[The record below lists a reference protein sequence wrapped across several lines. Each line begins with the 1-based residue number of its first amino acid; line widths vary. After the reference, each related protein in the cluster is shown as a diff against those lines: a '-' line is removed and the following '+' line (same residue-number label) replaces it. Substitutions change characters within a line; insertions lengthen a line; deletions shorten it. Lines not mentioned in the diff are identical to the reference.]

1 MEEEIIKN
9 AKKQNA
15 RKKDFTAQKSVLI
28 NADNLY
34 KKEIDAFR
42 SKKILPANPKVD
54 TSDKSEYLKS
64 ESSFEESV
72 PERTKLRRQKN
83 IMKKLRSTMIK
94 NTYTRSNAW

>member
-42 SKKILPANPKVD
+42 SKKNIAC
-54 TSDKSEYLKS
+54 KSKS
-64 ESSFEESV
+64 
-72 PERTKLRRQKN
+72 RH
-83 IMKKLRSTMIK
+83 I
-94 NTYTRSNAW
+94 